1 MVLDRVRD
9 RVRLPDSEQMA
20 MELITPRG
28 TPIRLLRES
37 ERRGRKWNKP
47 ADDNRDNGHRGV
59 DMADRGSPGGIVT
72 TKLGSGKRS
81 WDKLI

>member
-59 DMADRGSPGGIVT
+59 DMADRGKSGRNSNHKAGEWE
-72 TKLGSGKRS
+72 TKLG
-81 WDKLI
+81 